1 MSSINTTINT
11 TNYNNIKFIVGQ
23 DSSFS
28 KVSKE
33 QFDNDC
39 AKICVGENY
48 SEINMDTYADIIIP
62 TRATKGSAGYD
73 FHILLSKEASKILF
87 EPTEKIVSP
96 TIMTSNIGEAR
107 KVIAE
112 LIETKPRNYYPLRGD
127 EFQWF

>member
-1 MSSINTTINT
+1 MSSINT

-73 FHILLSKEASKILF
+73 FHMPYDIELKPNVYYTI
-87 EPTEKIVSP
+87 PTGIRAKFIQGVFLAIVP
-96 TIMTSNIGEAR
+96 
-107 KVIAE
+107 K
-112 LIETKPRNYYPLRGD
+112 
-127 EFQWF
+127 

>member
-1 MSSINTTINT
+1 MSSINT

-48 SEINMDTYADIIIP
+48 S
-62 TRATKGSAGYD
+62 
-73 FHILLSKEASKILF
+73 
-87 EPTEKIVSP
+87 
-96 TIMTSNIGEAR
+96 
-107 KVIAE
+107 
-112 LIETKPRNYYPLRGD
+112 
-127 EFQWF
+127 